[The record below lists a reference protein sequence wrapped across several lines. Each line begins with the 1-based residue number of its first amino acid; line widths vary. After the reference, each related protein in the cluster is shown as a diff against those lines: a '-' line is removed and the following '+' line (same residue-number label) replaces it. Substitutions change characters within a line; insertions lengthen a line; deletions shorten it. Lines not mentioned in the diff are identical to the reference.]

1 MRFLIGLLAA
11 TAMASAAS
19 AGPLALP
26 HSGPAPTPA
35 SPLIQP
41 IADAA
46 ADKNPDDADFL
57 FRLGMMEGH
66 LIIGHELL
74 VNNQTALA
82 LPHFGHPVRE
92 LYDDVGPYLGKHH
105 FPGFDKQLITLEA
118 AVTAAPK
125 AKDTEDQ
132 YQAMIATLHKAR
144 DLAPA
149 GIRASVPEMIQI
161 CSDTIDAASGE
172 FGESLEQGQVS
183 GLVEY
188 HDSRG
193 FLEYVAEEMK
203 GLAATHS
210 DAASQALLDRF
221 KPILAKAQY
230 IVADLIPAPTP
241 RASVTDYRAIAA
253 QAEDVAKKAQ

>member
-1 MRFLIGLLAA
+1 MRLLMGLLAA
-11 TAMASAAS
+11 AAMASAAS
-19 AGPLALP
+19 AA
-26 HSGPAPTPA
+26 
-35 SPLIQP
+35 PLILARPAAAPALVQP
-41 IADAA
+41 VADMP
-46 ADKNPDDADFL
+46 ADKNADDTDFL

-74 VNNQTALA
+74 VNNETALA

-92 LYDDVGPYLGKHH
+92 LYDDVGPYLDRHH
-105 FPGFDKQLITLEA
+105 FPGFDKQLIALEA
-118 AVTAAPK
+118 AVMAAPA

-132 YQAMIATLHKAR
+132 YLAMIATLHKAR

-149 GIRASVPEMIQI
+149 RLRASVPEMIQI

-172 FGESLEQGQVS
+172 FGESLQQGKIS
-183 GLVEY
+183 SLVEY

-193 FLEYVAEEMK
+193 FLEYVAEEVK
-203 GLAATHS
+203 GLAATHG
-210 DAASQALLDRF
+210 DAASQALIDRF

-253 QAEDVAKKAQ
+253 QAEGVGKSSND

>member
-1 MRFLIGLLAA
+1 MRFLMGLLAA
-11 TAMASAAS
+11 TAITSVASAA
-19 AGPLALP
+19 PLTP
-26 HSGPAPTPA
+26 PQPGPAPT
-35 SPLIQP
+35 LTQP
-41 IADAA
+41 VADMQT
-46 ADKNPDDADFL
+46 DKNADDTDFL

-74 VNNQTALA
+74 VNNQAALA

-92 LYDDVGPYLGKHH
+92 LYDDVGPYLDKHH

-149 GIRASVPEMIQI
+149 NLRASVPEMIQI

-183 GLVEY
+183 DLVEY

-193 FLEYVAEEMK
+193 FLEYVAEEVK
-203 GLAATHS
+203 DLAASHT
-210 DAASQALLDRF
+210 DAASQALLGQF

-253 QAEDVAKKAQ
+253 QAEDIAKKAQ

>member
-1 MRFLIGLLAA
+1 MRFLLGLLAA
-11 TAMASAAS
+11 TTLAGVASAA
-19 AGPLALP
+19 PLPVPLLV
-26 HSGPAPTPA
+26 PARPFIRPVADTP
-35 SPLIQP
+35 SNKN
-41 IADAA
+41 AD
-46 ADKNPDDADFL
+46 DTDFL

-92 LYDDVGPYLGKHH
+92 LYDDVGPYLDKHH
-105 FPGFDKQLITLEA
+105 VSGFDKQLIALEA

-149 GIRASVPEMIQI
+149 TIRASVPEMIQI

-172 FGESLEQGQVS
+172 FGESLEQGRVS
-183 GLVEY
+183 DLVEY

-193 FLEYVAEEMK
+193 FLEYVAEEVN

-210 DAASQALLDRF
+210 DAASQALLDQF
-221 KPILAKAQY
+221 KSILAKAQY

-253 QAEDVAKKAQ
+253 QAENVAKKAQ